1 MKLCGPCVKALGNGQ
16 ERICL
21 TCKRKLRELLSERGE
36 GEQWP
41 ELWVPEPGEAVLI
54 AGMSGMGKSTF
65 EKAQAAHIMKEGV
78 DFFAWDAMREMSVE
92 GEDWEGAQKGPL
104 HMQLTVSDLEGSPR
118 DNLAYVQEG
127 AKAGA
132 IAIVPDKLFPDRSER
147 AADFVRA
154 MRLFI
159 ANKPRGNCVLL
170 VTESGLLEGEAEAEE
185 MLAEIATT
193 WRKAGVSPIFDTQSA
208 YGLPVR
214 ARDQVKTVV
223 SFKQIGENDRR
234 ALKSLVSQRYSDAVS
249 RLKPFCCLLA
259 DRMDLDAWSEDAPE
273 KPGANAAA

>member
-1 MKLCGPCVKALGNGQ
+1 MDV
-16 ERICL
+16 
-21 TCKRKLRELLSERGE
+21 
-36 GEQWP
+36 
-41 ELWVPEPGEAVLI
+41 
-54 AGMSGMGKSTF
+54 
-65 EKAQAAHIMKEGV
+65 
-78 DFFAWDAMREMSVE
+78 FAFDAMREMSAE
-92 GEDWEGAQKGPL
+92 GMDWEEAEKGPL
-104 HMQLTVSDLEGSPR
+104 HMQLTVSDLEGDPR

-159 ANKPRGNCVLL
+159 ANKPKGRCVLL
-170 VTESGLLEGEAEAEE
+170 ITEAGLLEGEPEAEE
-185 MLAEIATT
+185 TLAEIATT

-208 YGLPVR
+208 WAVPVR
-214 ARDQVKTVV
+214 ARDQVRTVL

-234 ALKSLVSQRYSDAVS
+234 ALRSLVTPMYSEAVKD
-249 RLKPFCCLLA
+249 LPKFHCLLA
-259 DRMDLDAWSEDAPE
+259 DRLDLSPWEDAEAAPE